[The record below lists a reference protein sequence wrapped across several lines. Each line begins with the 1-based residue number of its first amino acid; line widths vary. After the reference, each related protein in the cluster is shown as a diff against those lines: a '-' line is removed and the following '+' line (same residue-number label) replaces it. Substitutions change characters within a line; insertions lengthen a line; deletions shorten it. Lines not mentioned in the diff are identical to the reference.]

1 MPITSKSVYSSFV
14 DSLVYDSDQGTMT
27 VVYQNGNQSTHSVTP
42 EQADNIWN
50 APSVGRALHQHIEGF
65 STKGKPR
72 VKSG

>member
-1 MPITSKSVYSSFV
+1 
-14 DSLVYDSDQGTMT
+14 MT

-50 APSVGRALHQHIEGF
+50 APSVGQALHQHIEGF